1 MKSPTSTLL
10 WFIIGY
16 AAWSVVSLWWLK
28 LILVGIALAVT
39 IHVVWIK
46 TLNPAMQNLPLLA
59 DYDSPEDAA

>member
-1 MKSPTSTLL
+1 
-10 WFIIGY
+10 
-16 AAWSVVSLWWLK
+16 VVSLWWLK

-46 TLNPAMQNLPLLA
+46 SLNPAMQNLPLCA

>member
-10 WFIIGY
+10 WFMIGY

-39 IHVVWIK
+39 IHVVGIK

-59 DYDSPEDAA
+59 DYNSPEDAA

>member
-1 MKSPTSTLL
+1 
-10 WFIIGY
+10 
-16 AAWSVVSLWWLK
+16 VVSLWWLK

-39 IHVVWIK
+39 IHVVGIK